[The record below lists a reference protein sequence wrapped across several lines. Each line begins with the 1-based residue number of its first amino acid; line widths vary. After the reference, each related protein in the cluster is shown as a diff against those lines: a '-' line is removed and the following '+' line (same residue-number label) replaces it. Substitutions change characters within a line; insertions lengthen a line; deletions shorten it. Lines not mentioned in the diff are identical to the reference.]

1 MRCCDAGNSIAREGL
16 AFALKTSAFGMVFL
30 VETTVYA
37 YIFRN
42 VIFLIKGSES
52 GFHGFDSMTK
62 CFDANRVR

>member
-30 VETTVYA
+30 VETAVYA

-42 VIFLIKGSES
+42 VIF
-52 GFHGFDSMTK
+52 F
-62 CFDANRVR
+62 

>member
-1 MRCCDAGNSIAREGL
+1 MLRCGKLNCARGL

-42 VIFLIKGSES
+42 VIF
-52 GFHGFDSMTK
+52 F
-62 CFDANRVR
+62 

>member
-1 MRCCDAGNSIAREGL
+1 
-16 AFALKTSAFGMVFL
+16 MVFL

-52 GFHGFDSMTK
+52 GFHGFDSTTK